1 MSDLVVTPNYLDRL
15 ATIQRQTSDNSA
27 TAAAVAKGIG
37 DEVWVTHGIVS
48 GPSNVALADAESA
61 RRSVIEAMQTAS
73 RQLADKLGGPPTPTP
88 APTNRRA

>member
-37 DEVWVTHGIVS
+37 DRS
-48 GPSNVALADAESA
+48 GSPTVLSAD
-61 RRSVIEAMQTAS
+61 R
-73 RQLADKLGGPPTPTP
+73 PTWRWLTP
-88 APTNRRA
+88 RVPVGR